1 MKIKEIIKKIQINNE
16 SYDYEDYEVFLN
28 NHNTITDVEVKEKE
42 NVVILKVENGLETY
56 YNHKSKMGVLADM
69 IETIRLDGVIAVSE
83 IEVVQIAHDLEL
95 SFEDVENEFKKND
108 INVEVL

>member
-1 MKIKEIIKKIQINNE
+1 MRIKDFLNWMNVNQV
-16 SYDYEDYEVFLN
+16 SEDYEIYVSN
-28 NHNTITDVEVKEKE
+28 NNVSDIKTDGVNKK
-42 NVVILKVENGLETY
+42 VIFKIENGLESY

-69 IETIRLDGVIAVSE
+69 IETIRLDGVIEVSE

>member
-1 MKIKEIIKKIQINNE
+1 MRIKDFLNWLNVNHV
-16 SYDYEDYEVFLN
+16 SEDYEIYVSN
-28 NHNTITDVEVKEKE
+28 NNVSDIKTDGVNKK
-42 NVVILKVENGLETY
+42 IIFKLENGLESY

-69 IETIRLDGVIAVSE
+69 IECIRLDGVIEVSE

>member
-1 MKIKEIIKKIQINNE
+1 MRIKDFLNWLNVNQV
-16 SYDYEDYEVFLN
+16 SEDYEIYVSN
-28 NHNTITDVEVKEKE
+28 NNVSDIKTDGVNKK
-42 NVVILKVENGLETY
+42 VIFKIENGLESY

-83 IEVVQIAHDLEL
+83 IEIVEIAHDLEL